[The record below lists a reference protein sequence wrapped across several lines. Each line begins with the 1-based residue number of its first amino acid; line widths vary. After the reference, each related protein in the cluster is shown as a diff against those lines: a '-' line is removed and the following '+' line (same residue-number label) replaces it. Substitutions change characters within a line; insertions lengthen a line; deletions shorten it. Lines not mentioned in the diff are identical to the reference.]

1 MSSGSGTVGDVGAR
15 DWIRAALAMFA
26 VGWGANQFAP
36 LLSVYQTELGMGQGE
51 VTGMF
56 AVYIVGLIPAL
67 VLAGRWSDA
76 HGRRVLMRPVLVLS
90 LAATVIM
97 LLGPADP
104 VWLYLGRFLAGWAA
118 GAAFRPGGATGGRR
132 GVRRIRSER
141 ARRGDRRS
149 VPPRPGVHA
158 LRPPPRPGGGRRRG
172 GLERPGSVPAPP
184 GRGPGVAAATER
196 PDQALRAGCG
206 AVGGAGLRSRL
217 DVLRRARRAG
227 RRGCGRHARRLRG
240 GPRRDHARHRCV
252 GPVGGAAARL
262 GRRAL
267 A

>member
-36 LLSVYQTELGMGQGE
+36 LLSVYQTELGLGQGE

-97 LLGPADP
+97 PSARPTRCGSTSVASWREWPPERRSGRAARGSRNCPRERRPAPGRDGRPSRCPAD
-104 VWLYLGRFLAGWAA
+104 
-118 GAAFRPGGATGGRR
+118 
-132 GVRRIRSER
+132 
-141 ARRGDRRS
+141 S
-149 VPPRPGVHA
+149 V
-158 LRPPPRPGGGRRRG
+158 
-172 GLERPGSVPAPP
+172 
-184 GRGPGVAAATER
+184 
-196 PDQALRAGCG
+196 
-206 AVGGAGLRSRL
+206 
-217 DVLRRARRAG
+217 
-227 RRGCGRHARRLRG
+227 
-240 GPRRDHARHRCV
+240 
-252 GPVGGAAARL
+252 
-262 GRRAL
+262 
-267 A
+267 